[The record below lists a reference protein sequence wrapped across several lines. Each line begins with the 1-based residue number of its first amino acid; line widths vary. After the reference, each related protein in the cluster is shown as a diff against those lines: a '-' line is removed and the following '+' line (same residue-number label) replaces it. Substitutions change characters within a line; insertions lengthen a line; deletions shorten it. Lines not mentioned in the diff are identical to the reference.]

1 MNNQELNNLKQNI
14 RDLYEQ
20 ILALQISC
28 EEKKEDLLLDKY
40 TQLLQNTQLIIEQNN
55 KLFALVG
62 EVLNKMDS
70 CKEQKKFDDTII
82 QHKEIK
88 PTESVKQEES
98 VRNEQTEKQCIETE
112 QEELP
117 EEKTAPNEFTE
128 EKENESINYSSST
141 QQQTEAPKTSTH
153 KETSSVLEFLHTRVI
168 KDSKE
173 SENTTKAQQE
183 ETASQRLNNL
193 LSQNEKKQA
202 DQTSIIEEQA
212 IEQNSVAKP
221 KSISDKFEAANKTNL
236 NFTIGMNYKFM
247 FINDLFAGNVQAYEN
262 FINELNAV
270 STLKDSMQIINSAR
284 TRYKWATTSVAY
296 NNLTEIIQQRFE

>member
-112 QEELP
+112 QEELH

>member
-128 EKENESINYSSST
+128 KKENESINYSSST

>member
-20 ILALQISC
+20 ILALQIPC

-62 EVLNKMDS
+62 EVLNKMDY

-88 PTESVKQEES
+88 PAESVKQEEF
-98 VRNEQTEKQCIETE
+98 VRNEQTEKQDIETE

-128 EKENESINYSSST
+128 KKENESINYSSST

-168 KDSKE
+168 KDNKE
-173 SENTTKAQQE
+173 SENTTKAKQE

-212 IEQNSVAKP
+212 IEQNSVEKP